1 LQKIAII
8 GAGGLGL
15 EIKMLIDQINKH
27 SKAWD
32 FVGFYDDNPKVISAK
47 HPNQIIGPIERI
59 NDLKSRIAF
68 IIAIGD
74 PKIKAQIFSRISN
87 GKYIWYPSLIHP
99 NVYVDNT
106 NKIGEGTIITA
117 GNQLTVNIDLKNH
130 VLLNL
135 NCTVGHNVIIDDF
148 SSIMPGANISGNI
161 KLGKK
166 VLVGSGAT
174 LINECIIGDNSIVGA
189 GAVVLKN
196 IPENT
201 VVAGVPSK
209 PLIRKTK

>member
-1 LQKIAII
+1 
-8 GAGGLGL
+8 
-15 EIKMLIDQINKH
+15 
-27 SKAWD
+27 
-32 FVGFYDDNPKVISAK
+32 
-47 HPNQIIGPIERI
+47 
-59 NDLKSRIAF
+59 
-68 IIAIGD
+68 
-74 PKIKAQIFSRISN
+74 
-87 GKYIWYPSLIHP
+87 
-99 NVYVDNT
+99 VDNT